1 MQDVKII
8 DIDNVQW
15 NMKDQEARNK
25 ITDIEENISTKMLND
40 ISVELKPDY
49 TADSIVFRNHYKV
62 GKIHF
67 IDIRIIN
74 INGSNIGTDSLANIA
89 TIELKP
95 AKITSFMLLDC
106 RKPATV
112 RCILQKD
119 GTIGFAES
127 VGVLNGNNDIVG
139 ELIFA
144 EE

>member
-1 MQDVKII
+1 MADVKII
-8 DIDNVQW
+8 DIDSTQW
-15 NMKDQEARNK
+15 NIKDQEARNR
-25 ITDIEENISTKMLND
+25 IADIEENISTKMLND
-40 ISVELKPDY
+40 ISIQLKPDY
-49 TADSIVFRNHYKV
+49 TADNILFRNHYKV

-74 INGSNIGTDSLANIA
+74 IKGSNIGTDTLANIT

-106 RKPATV
+106 RKPAAV
-112 RCILQKD
+112 RCILQED

-127 VGVLNGNNDIVG
+127 VGVSNGNNDIVG

-144 EE
+144 EA